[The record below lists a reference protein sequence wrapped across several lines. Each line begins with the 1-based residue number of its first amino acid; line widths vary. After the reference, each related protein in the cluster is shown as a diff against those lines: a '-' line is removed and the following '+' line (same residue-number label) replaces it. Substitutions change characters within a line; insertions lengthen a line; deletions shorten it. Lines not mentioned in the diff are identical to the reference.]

1 MTQRMSP
8 ATVAPDL
15 MKAIR
20 ALEAYVRSNVDPTLL
35 KLVKL
40 RASIINGCAF
50 CVDMHSAEALEAG
63 ERTERLFGL
72 AAWRDSPFYTDAE
85 RAALA
90 LTDAATRLGDD
101 GVPDDVWA
109 EAAAEFDEKQ
119 LADLVGAIGV
129 INMWN
134 RIAIGF
140 RSTPLSALAA

>member
-1 MTQRMSP
+1 MTPRIIP
-8 ATVAPDL
+8 AKVAPGL
-15 MKAIR
+15 MKAVTDV
-20 ALEAYVRSNVDPTLL
+20 EAYVRRNVDPTLFA
-35 KLVKL
+35 LVKM

-50 CVDMHSAEALEAG
+50 CVDMHGMHALEAG
-63 ERTERLFGL
+63 ERPERLFAL
-72 AAWRDSPFYTDAE
+72 AAWREAPFYSDAE

-90 LTDAATRLGDD
+90 LTDAVTRLGDD
-101 GVPDDVWA
+101 GVPDAVWA
-109 EAAAEFDEKQ
+109 EAAAVFDEKQ

>member
-129 INMWN
+129 INLWN
-134 RIAIGF
+134 RVAIGF
-140 RSTPLSALAA
+140 RTTPLSAVGA